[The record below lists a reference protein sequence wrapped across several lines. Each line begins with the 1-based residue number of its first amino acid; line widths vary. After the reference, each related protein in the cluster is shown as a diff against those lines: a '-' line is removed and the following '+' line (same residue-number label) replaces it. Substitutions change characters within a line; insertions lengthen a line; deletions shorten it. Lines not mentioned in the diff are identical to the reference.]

1 MLLHLNNGRHRGPW
15 PHAREQPQCEAF
27 FRDVGEGAQCRRGL
41 RQPAAGSGDVD
52 LGPAATRP
60 PFLAPVAAP
69 AVRLDCRAREIL
81 RNIRAEYLDQAFYWN
96 ARDLEQK
103 LASFRDYCNAVR
115 VHQGLSGDTPAEKVG
130 GSGLPLAS
138 LLNYRW
144 QSHCHGLVQLPIA
157 A

>member
-1 MLLHLNNGRHRGPW
+1 MFRTGAAGRHRGPQSQRTNGNS
-15 PHAREQPQCEAF
+15 ARLFC
-27 FRDVGEGAQCRRGL
+27 RDAGDRVKCASGL
-41 RQPAAGSGDVD
+41 RQPAAGSGDAD
-52 LGPAATRP
+52 LRPAATRP
-60 PFLAPVAAP
+60 PFRAPVASP
-69 AVRLDCRAREIL
+69 AVRLDCRAREII

-103 LASFRDYCNAVR
+103 LASFRDYFNAVQ

>member
-1 MLLHLNNGRHRGPW
+1 MTHKRHLKI
-15 PHAREQPQCEAF
+15 QP
-27 FRDVGEGAQCRRGL
+27 
-41 RQPAAGSGDVD
+41 P
-52 LGPAATRP
+52 
-60 PFLAPVAAP
+60 
-69 AVRLDCRAREIL
+69 VRLRKHKKQPPKAASAQTVCIFKSALSSHFETGA
-81 RNIRAEYLDQAFYWN
+81 NNQAFYWN

-103 LASFRDYCNAVR
+103 LASFRDYFNAVQ